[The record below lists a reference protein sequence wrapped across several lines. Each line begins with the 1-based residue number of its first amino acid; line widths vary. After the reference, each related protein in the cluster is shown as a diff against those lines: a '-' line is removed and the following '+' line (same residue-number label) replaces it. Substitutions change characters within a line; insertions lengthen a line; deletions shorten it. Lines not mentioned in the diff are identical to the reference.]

1 MKIKILHKFE
11 REHDTYYL
19 GVFNGV
25 YILKLL
31 SVDIFDKTLV
41 FEDYNKALIPFL
53 REVDSFFIG
62 TEYENNTNEFIESPI
77 NETFTINMVIKGKF
91 GTDVFVFETDNK
103 YLLFI
108 QGELKQIYYKSKY
121 TFVKTKIAIRKYLL
135 QNSS

>member
-1 MKIKILHKFE
+1 MKIKTLHKFE

-19 GVFNGV
+19 GEFNGV

-31 SVDIFDKTLV
+31 SIDIFDKTLV

-53 REVDSFFIG
+53 KEVDNYFIG
-62 TEYENNTNEFIESPI
+62 TEYENKTNEFIESPRD
-77 NETFTINMVIKGKF
+77 ETFTINMIIKGKF
-91 GTDVFVFETDNK
+91 RTDVFVFESENK

-108 QGELKQIYYKSKY
+108 QGDLKQIYYKSKY